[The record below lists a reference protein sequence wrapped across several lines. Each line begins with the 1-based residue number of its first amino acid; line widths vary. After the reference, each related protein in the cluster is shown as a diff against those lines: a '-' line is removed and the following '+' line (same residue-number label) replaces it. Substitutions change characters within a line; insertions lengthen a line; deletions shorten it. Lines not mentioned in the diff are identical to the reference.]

1 MAFVKPPARNMP
13 PGSEPWAQWVE
24 EQMSSVTKKSVEAY
38 QYAERAAGG
47 VSSALEGNVQNWDE
61 INRVFEV
68 TENSMQLADGA
79 VVWSTLDPEL
89 PEDVPINPNVI
100 WYTYDPETREVLRMW
115 QWGYYDDVEGVYV
128 EDWYQAQLG
137 ADSIHDEAITSAKVA
152 LGAIDWDQIGPG
164 VTATVEGAVSELE
177 TLNDTTLP
185 ALNTQIAEAQT
196 ALTATDNKVNTLQ
209 NTTIPDLQTA
219 LSNVEGVAQSADKR
233 STVSTAAP
241 SATTGFPQNA
251 AWQRINASG
260 AVIGS
265 WRLSGSSWVQMPL
278 DPVVIPNLSAGI
290 ITSGVLNTN
299 RLNASEVAA
308 ATGEFLS
315 LSAGQITSGTLDTG
329 RLNATSVAAAV
340 GSFLSLSAG
349 QITSGTIDTGRLNAQ
364 EIAAASGQFL
374 SLSAGQITSG
384 TLDTG
389 RLNATS
395 VAAAVANV
403 IELNASRITA
413 GTLSADRIASN
424 SIVGDKIVA
433 NAITAR
439 ELAVGAITA
448 DKAIIANAAIKSAM
462 IANANILSA
471 HIQDLAV
478 TNAKIA
484 NTTIT
489 DAKILNLDAGKITTG
504 FLDAARIQA
513 NSIVASKLA
522 ATAIDGMTITGSTI
536 QTSSSA
542 NTGIK
547 IDTANGLRA
556 WAGGNLGVQISP
568 SIKNG
573 MAVRNPVGEMVPLSD
588 AAFGTVSIAR
598 SNGLSVAAPQTSGAW
613 SAWTRHDDTVDDC
626 VLTFTAVSTSYIVS
640 WSQSWATSYN
650 SAGDKQ
656 TGVQVGLSTGGS
668 GNLISSGNGGQ
679 ITGLVGYLQERS
691 ADVGDRVRSVTMQG
705 PLSTVV
711 GQTYTLR
718 MYFRYNANGP
728 GTHNISVAARTITA
742 TPVY

>member
-1 MAFVKPPARNMP
+1 M
-13 PGSEPWAQWVE
+13 
-24 EQMSSVTKKSVEAY
+24 
-38 QYAERAAGG
+38 
-47 VSSALEGNVQNWDE
+47 
-61 INRVFEV
+61 
-68 TENSMQLADGA
+68 
-79 VVWSTLDPEL
+79 
-89 PEDVPINPNVI
+89 
-100 WYTYDPETREVLRMW
+100 
-115 QWGYYDDVEGVYV
+115 
-128 EDWYQAQLG
+128 
-137 ADSIHDEAITSAKVA
+137 
-152 LGAIDWDQIGPG
+152 
-164 VTATVEGAVSELE
+164 
-177 TLNDTTLP
+177 
-185 ALNTQIAEAQT
+185 
-196 ALTATDNKVNTLQ
+196 
-209 NTTIPDLQTA
+209 
-219 LSNVEGVAQSADKR
+219 
-233 STVSTAAP
+233 
-241 SATTGFPQNA
+241 
-251 AWQRINASG
+251 
-260 AVIGS
+260 
-265 WRLSGSSWVQMPL
+265 
-278 DPVVIPNLSAGI
+278 
-290 ITSGVLNTN
+290 
-299 RLNASEVAA
+299 
-308 ATGEFLS
+308 
-315 LSAGQITSGTLDTG
+315 
-329 RLNATSVAAAV
+329 
-340 GSFLSLSAG
+340 
-349 QITSGTIDTGRLNAQ
+349 
-364 EIAAASGQFL
+364 
-374 SLSAGQITSG
+374 
-384 TLDTG
+384 
-389 RLNATS
+389 
-395 VAAAVANV
+395 
-403 IELNASRITA
+403 
-413 GTLSADRIASN
+413 
-424 SIVGDKIVA
+424 GDKIVA

-462 IANANILSA
+462 IAEANILSA

-613 SAWTRHDDTVDDC
+613 SAWTRHNDTEDDC
-626 VLTFTAVSTSYIVS
+626 VLTFTAVSTRYIVS
-640 WSQSWATSYN
+640 WSQTWATSYN

-668 GNLISSGNGGQ
+668 GNLIPSGNGGQ

>member
-115 QWGYYDDVEGVYV
+115 KWGYYDDVEGVYV

-209 NTTIPDLQTA
+209 NTTIPNLQTA

-299 RLNASEVAA
+299 
-308 ATGEFLS
+308 
-315 LSAGQITSGTLDTG
+315 
-329 RLNATSVAAAV
+329 
-340 GSFLSLSAG
+340 
-349 QITSGTIDTGRLNAQ
+349 RLNAQ

-462 IANANILSA
+462 IAEANILTA
-471 HIQDLAV
+471 HIDNLAV

-513 NSIVASKLA
+513 NSIVTSKLA

-556 WAGGNLGVQISP
+556 WDSEGNLSVQISP
-568 SIKNG
+568 SIKNAI
-573 MAVRNPVGEMVPLSD
+573 AVRNPTGQLVPLSD
-588 AAFGTVSIAR
+588 AVFGIGVLTIPDFSQSPA
-598 SNGLSVAAPQTSGAW
+598 TSGGGANQWSPWSDRGTSEEFSLNQGRLFLQGGMTFFSTFGDVWVELEIGLINASDEAVPNASITLKADSSGRSYSSGACQYGKIVTVPSTGVYRLRAW
-613 SAWTRHDDTVDDC
+613 SRV
-626 VLTFTAVSTSYIVS
+626 
-640 WSQSWATSYN
+640 WATI
-650 SAGDKQ
+650 SASH
-656 TGVQVGLSTGGS
+656 TAEVSFA
-668 GNLISSGNGGQ
+668 
-679 ITGLVGYLQERS
+679 S
-691 ADVGDRVRSVTMQG
+691 AFSIPR
-705 PLSTVV
+705 
-711 GQTYTLR
+711 
-718 MYFRYNANGP
+718 
-728 GTHNISVAARTITA
+728 
-742 TPVY
+742 

>member
-24 EQMSSVTKKSVEAY
+24 EQMSSVTKQTVEAY

-47 VSSALEGNVQNWDE
+47 ANSALEGNIQNRDE

-68 TENSMQLADGA
+68 TEKSMQLADGA
-79 VVWSTLDPEL
+79 IVWSKVDPEL

-115 QWGYYDDVEGVYV
+115 KWGYYDDVEGVYV

-209 NTTIPDLQTA
+209 NTTIPNLQTA

-340 GSFLSLSAG
+340 
-349 QITSGTIDTGRLNAQ
+349 
-364 EIAAASGQFL
+364 
-374 SLSAGQITSG
+374 
-384 TLDTG
+384 
-389 RLNATS
+389 
-395 VAAAVANV
+395 ANV

-462 IANANILSA
+462 IAEANILTA
-471 HIQDLAV
+471 HIDNLAV

-547 IDTANGLRA
+547 IDSANGLRA

-598 SNGLSVAAPQTSGAW
+598 SNVLPVAAPQTSGAW
-613 SAWTRHDDTVDDC
+613 SAWTRHNDTADDC
-626 VLTFTAVSTSYIVS
+626 VLTFTAVSTRYIVS

-668 GNLISSGNGGQ
+668 GNLIPSGNGGQ

>member
-24 EQMSSVTKKSVEAY
+24 EQMSSVTKQTVAVS

-47 VSSALEGNVQNWDE
+47 VNSALEGNIQNRDE
-61 INRVFEV
+61 INRVFEA

-79 VVWSTLDPEL
+79 IVWSKVDPDPNE
-89 PEDVPINPNVI
+89 VPANTNVI
-100 WYTYDPETREVLRMW
+100 WYTYDPVTREVLRMW
-115 QWGYYDDVEGVYV
+115 QWGYYDADAGEYR
-128 EDWYQAQLG
+128 EAWYQAQLG

-209 NTTIPDLQTA
+209 NTTIPNLQTA

-315 LSAGQITSGTLDTG
+315 LSAGQITSGTLDTN
-329 RLNATSVAAAV
+329 RLNATAVAAAV

-413 GTLSADRIASN
+413 GTLSADRIAAN
-424 SIVGDKIVA
+424 SIVGDKIVS

-448 DKAIIANAAIKSAM
+448 DKAVIANSAIKSAM
-462 IANANILSA
+462 IAEANILTA
-471 HIQDLAV
+471 HIDNLAV

-513 NSIVASKLA
+513 NSIVTSKLA

-536 QTSSSA
+536 QTSSAS
-542 NTGIK
+542 NSGVK

-556 WAGGNLGVQISP
+556 WDSEGNLSVQISP
-568 SIKNG
+568 SIKNAI
-573 MAVRNPVGEMVPLSD
+573 AVRNPTGQLVPLSD
-588 AAFGTVSIAR
+588 AVFGI
-598 SNGLSVAAPQTSGAW
+598 G
-613 SAWTRHDDTVDDC
+613 
-626 VLTFTAVSTSYIVS
+626 VLTIPNF
-640 WSQSWATSYN
+640 SQSPAT
-650 SAGDKQ
+650 
-656 TGVQVGLSTGGS
+656 
-668 GNLISSGNGGQ
+668 SGNGANQWSQWWVRGTSEEFSLNQ
-679 ITGLVGYLQERS
+679 GRLFLQGGMTFFSTFGDVWVELEIGLINASDEAVPNGSITLKADSSGRS
-691 ADVGDRVRSVTMQG
+691 YSSGACQYGKIVTVPSTGVYRLRAWSRVWAT
-705 PLSTVV
+705 
-711 GQTYTLR
+711 
-718 MYFRYNANGP
+718 
-728 GTHNISVAARTITA
+728 ISASHTA
-742 TPVY
+742 EVSFASAFSIPR

>member
-1 MAFVKPPARNMP
+1 MAFTKPPARNMP

-24 EQMSSVTKKSVEAY
+24 EQMSSVTKQTVAVS

-47 VSSALEGNVQNWDE
+47 ANSALEGNVQNWDE

-100 WYTYDPETREVLRMW
+100 WYTYDPVTREVLRMW
-115 QWGYYDDVEGVYV
+115 QWGYYDADTGEYR
-128 EDWYQAQLG
+128 EEWYQAQLG

-209 NTTIPDLQTA
+209 NTTIPNLQTA

-340 GSFLSLSAG
+340 
-349 QITSGTIDTGRLNAQ
+349 
-364 EIAAASGQFL
+364 
-374 SLSAGQITSG
+374 
-384 TLDTG
+384 
-389 RLNATS
+389 
-395 VAAAVANV
+395 ANV

-448 DKAIIANAAIKSAM
+448 DKAIIANSAIKSAM
-462 IANANILSA
+462 IAEANILSA
-471 HIQDLAV
+471 HIEDLAV

-547 IDTANGLRA
+547 IDSANGLRA

-588 AAFGTVSIAR
+588 AAFGTVSVAR
-598 SNGLSVAAPQTSGAW
+598 SNSIALAAPQTSGAW
-613 SAWTRHDDTVDDC
+613 SAWTRHNDTVDDC
-626 VLTFTAVSTSYIVS
+626 VLTFTAVSTRYIVS
-640 WSQSWATSYN
+640 WSQTWATSYD
-650 SAGDKQ
+650 SAGNKQ

>member
-24 EQMSSVTKKSVEAY
+24 EQMSSVTKQTVAVS

-68 TENSMQLADGA
+68 TEKSMQLADGA

-209 NTTIPDLQTA
+209 NTTIPNLQTA

-299 RLNASEVAA
+299 
-308 ATGEFLS
+308 
-315 LSAGQITSGTLDTG
+315 
-329 RLNATSVAAAV
+329 
-340 GSFLSLSAG
+340 
-349 QITSGTIDTGRLNAQ
+349 RLNAQ

-462 IANANILSA
+462 IADANILSA

-489 DAKILNLDAGKITTG
+489 NAKILNLDAGKITTG

-513 NSIVASKLA
+513 NSIVTSKLA
-522 ATAIDGMTITGSTI
+522 ATAIDGMTITGSVL

-547 IDTANGLRA
+547 IDSANGLRA

-598 SNGLSVAAPQTSGAW
+598 SNSLFMAAPQTSGAW
-613 SAWTRHDDTVDDC
+613 SAWTRHNDTEDDC
-626 VLTFTAVSTSYIVS
+626 VLTFTAISTRYIVS

-650 SAGDKQ
+650 STGDKQ
-656 TGVQVGLSTGGS
+656 TGVQVGISTGGS

>member
-24 EQMSSVTKKSVEAY
+24 EQMSSVTKQTVEAY
-38 QYAERAAGG
+38 QYAGRAAGG
-47 VSSALEGNVQNWDE
+47 ANSALEGNIQNRNE

-68 TENSMQLADGA
+68 TEKSMQLADGA
-79 VVWSTLDPEL
+79 IVWSKVDPEL

-209 NTTIPDLQTA
+209 NTTIPNLQTA

-340 GSFLSLSAG
+340 
-349 QITSGTIDTGRLNAQ
+349 
-364 EIAAASGQFL
+364 
-374 SLSAGQITSG
+374 
-384 TLDTG
+384 
-389 RLNATS
+389 
-395 VAAAVANV
+395 ANV

-462 IANANILSA
+462 IAEANILSA

-489 DAKILNLDAGKITTG
+489 NAKILNLDAGKITTG

-522 ATAIDGMTITGSTI
+522 ATAIDGMTITGSVL

-547 IDTANGLRA
+547 IDSANGLRA

-573 MAVRNPVGEMVPLSD
+573 IAVRNPTGQLVPLSD
-588 AAFGTVSIAR
+588 AVFGIGVLTIPNFSQSPA
-598 SNGLSVAAPQTSGAW
+598 TSGDGANQWSQWWVRGTSEEFSLNQGRLFLQGGMTFFSTFGNVWVELEIGLINASDEFVPNSSITLKADSSGRSYSSGACQYGKIVTVPSTGVYRLRAW
-613 SAWTRHDDTVDDC
+613 SRV
-626 VLTFTAVSTSYIVS
+626 
-640 WSQSWATSYN
+640 WATI
-650 SAGDKQ
+650 SASH
-656 TGVQVGLSTGGS
+656 TAEVSFA
-668 GNLISSGNGGQ
+668 
-679 ITGLVGYLQERS
+679 S
-691 ADVGDRVRSVTMQG
+691 AFSIPR
-705 PLSTVV
+705 
-711 GQTYTLR
+711 
-718 MYFRYNANGP
+718 
-728 GTHNISVAARTITA
+728 
-742 TPVY
+742 

>member
-24 EQMSSVTKKSVEAY
+24 EQMSSVTKQTVAVS

-47 VSSALEGNVQNWDE
+47 VNSALEGNIQNRDE

-68 TENSMQLADGA
+68 TEKSMQLADGA

-100 WYTYDPETREVLRMW
+100 WYTYVPETREVLRMW

-137 ADSIHDEAITSAKVA
+137 ADSIHDEAIT
-152 LGAIDWDQIGPG
+152 
-164 VTATVEGAVSELE
+164 
-177 TLNDTTLP
+177 N
-185 ALNTQIAEAQT
+185 
-196 ALTATDNKVNTLQ
+196 
-209 NTTIPDLQTA
+209 
-219 LSNVEGVAQSADKR
+219 
-233 STVSTAAP
+233 
-241 SATTGFPQNA
+241 
-251 AWQRINASG
+251 
-260 AVIGS
+260 
-265 WRLSGSSWVQMPL
+265 
-278 DPVVIPNLSAGI
+278 
-290 ITSGVLNTN
+290 
-299 RLNASEVAA
+299 
-308 ATGEFLS
+308 
-315 LSAGQITSGTLDTG
+315 
-329 RLNATSVAAAV
+329 
-340 GSFLSLSAG
+340 
-349 QITSGTIDTGRLNAQ
+349 
-364 EIAAASGQFL
+364 
-374 SLSAGQITSG
+374 
-384 TLDTG
+384 
-389 RLNATS
+389 
-395 VAAAVANV
+395 
-403 IELNASRITA
+403 
-413 GTLSADRIASN
+413 
-424 SIVGDKIVA
+424 
-433 NAITAR
+433 
-439 ELAVGAITA
+439 
-448 DKAIIANAAIKSAM
+448 
-462 IANANILSA
+462 
-471 HIQDLAV
+471 
-478 TNAKIA
+478 
-484 NTTIT
+484 
-489 DAKILNLDAGKITTG
+489 AKILNLDAGKITTG

-547 IDTANGLRA
+547 IDSANGLRA

-598 SNGLSVAAPQTSGAW
+598 SNTLPTSAPQTSGAW
-613 SAWTRHDDTVDDC
+613 SAWTRHNDTEDDC
-626 VLTFTAVSTSYIVS
+626 ILTFTAVSTRYIVS
-640 WSQSWATSYN
+640 WSQSWATSYD
-650 SAGDKQ
+650 SSSSKQ

-668 GNLISSGNGGQ
+668 GNLIPSGNGGQ

>member
-24 EQMSSVTKKSVEAY
+24 EQMSSVTKQTVAVS

-47 VSSALEGNVQNWDE
+47 VNSALEGNIQNRDE
-61 INRVFEV
+61 INRVFEA

-152 LGAIDWDQIGPG
+152 LG
-164 VTATVEGAVSELE
+164 
-177 TLNDTTLP
+177 
-185 ALNTQIAEAQT
+185 
-196 ALTATDNKVNTLQ
+196 
-209 NTTIPDLQTA
+209 
-219 LSNVEGVAQSADKR
+219 
-233 STVSTAAP
+233 
-241 SATTGFPQNA
+241 
-251 AWQRINASG
+251 
-260 AVIGS
+260 
-265 WRLSGSSWVQMPL
+265 
-278 DPVVIPNLSAGI
+278 
-290 ITSGVLNTN
+290 
-299 RLNASEVAA
+299 
-308 ATGEFLS
+308 
-315 LSAGQITSGTLDTG
+315 
-329 RLNATSVAAAV
+329 
-340 GSFLSLSAG
+340 
-349 QITSGTIDTGRLNAQ
+349 
-364 EIAAASGQFL
+364 
-374 SLSAGQITSG
+374 
-384 TLDTG
+384 
-389 RLNATS
+389 
-395 VAAAVANV
+395 
-403 IELNASRITA
+403 
-413 GTLSADRIASN
+413 
-424 SIVGDKIVA
+424 
-433 NAITAR
+433 
-439 ELAVGAITA
+439 
-448 DKAIIANAAIKSAM
+448 
-462 IANANILSA
+462 
-471 HIQDLAV
+471 
-478 TNAKIA
+478 
-484 NTTIT
+484 
-489 DAKILNLDAGKITTG
+489 
-504 FLDAARIQA
+504 
-513 NSIVASKLA
+513 
-522 ATAIDGMTITGSTI
+522 AIDGMTITGSTI

-613 SAWTRHDDTVDDC
+613 SAWTRHNDTADDC

>member
-340 GSFLSLSAG
+340 
-349 QITSGTIDTGRLNAQ
+349 
-364 EIAAASGQFL
+364 
-374 SLSAGQITSG
+374 
-384 TLDTG
+384 
-389 RLNATS
+389 
-395 VAAAVANV
+395 ANV

-478 TNAKIA
+478 TNA
-484 NTTIT
+484 
-489 DAKILNLDAGKITTG
+489 
-504 FLDAARIQA
+504 
-513 NSIVASKLA
+513 
-522 ATAIDGMTITGSTI
+522 
-536 QTSSSA
+536 
-542 NTGIK
+542 
-547 IDTANGLRA
+547 
-556 WAGGNLGVQISP
+556 
-568 SIKNG
+568 
-573 MAVRNPVGEMVPLSD
+573 
-588 AAFGTVSIAR
+588 
-598 SNGLSVAAPQTSGAW
+598 
-613 SAWTRHDDTVDDC
+613 
-626 VLTFTAVSTSYIVS
+626 
-640 WSQSWATSYN
+640 
-650 SAGDKQ
+650 
-656 TGVQVGLSTGGS
+656 
-668 GNLISSGNGGQ
+668 
-679 ITGLVGYLQERS
+679 
-691 ADVGDRVRSVTMQG
+691 
-705 PLSTVV
+705 
-711 GQTYTLR
+711 
-718 MYFRYNANGP
+718 
-728 GTHNISVAARTITA
+728 
-742 TPVY
+742 

>member
-24 EQMSSVTKKSVEAY
+24 EQMSSVTKQTVAAY

-47 VSSALEGNVQNWDE
+47 ANSALEGNIQNRDE

-68 TENSMQLADGA
+68 TEKAMQLADGA

-209 NTTIPDLQTA
+209 NTTIPNLQTA

-340 GSFLSLSAG
+340 
-349 QITSGTIDTGRLNAQ
+349 
-364 EIAAASGQFL
+364 
-374 SLSAGQITSG
+374 
-384 TLDTG
+384 
-389 RLNATS
+389 
-395 VAAAVANV
+395 ANV

-448 DKAIIANAAIKSAM
+448 DKALIANAAIKSAM
-462 IANANILSA
+462 IAEANILSA

-522 ATAIDGMTITGSTI
+522 ATAIDGMTITGSVL

-588 AAFGTVSIAR
+588 AAFGTVSVAR
-598 SNGLSVAAPQTSGAW
+598 SNTLAIAAPQTSGAW
-613 SAWTRHDDTVDDC
+613 SAWTRHNDTVDDC

-640 WSQSWATSYN
+640 WSQTWATSYD
-650 SAGDKQ
+650 SAGVKQ

-668 GNLISSGNGGQ
+668 GNLIPSGNGGQ

>member
-24 EQMSSVTKKSVEAY
+24 EQMSSVTKQTVAVS

-47 VSSALEGNVQNWDE
+47 VNSALEGNIQNRDE

-68 TENSMQLADGA
+68 TEKSMQLADGA

-164 VTATVEGAVSELE
+164 VTATVEGAVSG
-177 TLNDTTLP
+177 
-185 ALNTQIAEAQT
+185 IS
-196 ALTATDNKVNTLQ
+196 
-209 NTTIPDLQTA
+209 DLQETVT
-219 LSNVEGVAQSADKR
+219 SVGGMVTTSGSA
-233 STVSTAAP
+233 P
-241 SATTGFPQNA
+241 TTEQGTGKPT
-251 AWQRINASG
+251 G
-260 AVIGS
+260 AVWYQYSSSNQLNGS
-265 WRLSGSSWVQMPL
+265 WRWSGTAWISMPIGDNAVAEL
-278 DPVVIPNLSAGI
+278 NAAKLTA
-290 ITSGVLNTN
+290 GVLN
-299 RLNASEVAA
+299 AA
-308 ATGEFLS
+308 
-315 LSAGQITSGTLDTG
+315 
-329 RLNATSVAAAV
+329 
-340 GSFLSLSAG
+340 
-349 QITSGTIDTGRLNAQ
+349 
-364 EIAAASGQFL
+364 
-374 SLSAGQITSG
+374 
-384 TLDTG
+384 
-389 RLNATS
+389 
-395 VAAAVANV
+395 
-403 IELNASRITA
+403 
-413 GTLSADRIASN
+413 RIASN

-462 IANANILSA
+462 IAEANILTA
-471 HIQDLAV
+471 HIDNLAV

-513 NSIVASKLA
+513 NSIVTSKLA
-522 ATAIDGMTITGSTI
+522 ATAIDGMTITGSVL

-598 SNGLSVAAPQTSGAW
+598 SNSLFVAAPQTSGAW
-613 SAWTRHDDTVDDC
+613 SAWTRHSDTADDC

>member
-1 MAFVKPPARNMP
+1 MAFTKPPARNMP

-24 EQMSSVTKKSVEAY
+24 EQVSSVTKKSVEAY

-47 VSSALEGNVQNWDE
+47 VSSALEGNVRNWDE

-152 LGAIDWDQIGPG
+152 LGAIDWDQIAPG
-164 VTATVEGAVSELE
+164 VTATVEGAVSG
-177 TLNDTTLP
+177 
-185 ALNTQIAEAQT
+185 IS
-196 ALTATDNKVNTLQ
+196 
-209 NTTIPDLQTA
+209 DLQETVT
-219 LSNVEGVAQSADKR
+219 SVGGMVTTSGSA
-233 STVSTAAP
+233 P
-241 SATTGFPQNA
+241 TTEQGTGKPT
-251 AWQRINASG
+251 G
-260 AVIGS
+260 AVWYQYSSSNQLNGS
-265 WRLSGSSWVQMPL
+265 WRWSGTAWISMPIGDNAVAEL
-278 DPVVIPNLSAGI
+278 NAAKLTA
-290 ITSGVLNTN
+290 GVLN
-299 RLNASEVAA
+299 AA
-308 ATGEFLS
+308 
-315 LSAGQITSGTLDTG
+315 
-329 RLNATSVAAAV
+329 
-340 GSFLSLSAG
+340 
-349 QITSGTIDTGRLNAQ
+349 
-364 EIAAASGQFL
+364 
-374 SLSAGQITSG
+374 
-384 TLDTG
+384 
-389 RLNATS
+389 
-395 VAAAVANV
+395 
-403 IELNASRITA
+403 
-413 GTLSADRIASN
+413 RIASN

-471 HIQDLAV
+471 HIEDLAV

-522 ATAIDGMTITGSTI
+522 ATAIDGMTITGATI
-536 QTSSSA
+536 QTSSASDS
-542 NTGIK
+542 GVK
-547 IDTANGLRA
+547 INTANGLRA
-556 WAGGNLGVQISP
+556 WDSAGNLGVQISP

-598 SNGLSVAAPQTSGAW
+598 SNSLPVAAPQTSGAW
-613 SAWTRHDDTVDDC
+613 SAWTRHDDTADDC

-640 WSQSWATSYN
+640 WSQSWATSYD
-650 SAGDKQ
+650 SSSSKQ

-668 GNLISSGNGGQ
+668 SNLIPSGNGGQ

>member
-24 EQMSSVTKKSVEAY
+24 EQMSSVTKQTVAVS

-47 VSSALEGNVQNWDE
+47 ANSALEGNIQNRDE

-68 TENSMQLADGA
+68 TEKSMQLADGA

-100 WYTYDPETREVLRMW
+100 WYTYVPETREVLRMW

-164 VTATVEGAVSELE
+164 VTATVEGAVSG
-177 TLNDTTLP
+177 
-185 ALNTQIAEAQT
+185 IS
-196 ALTATDNKVNTLQ
+196 
-209 NTTIPDLQTA
+209 DLQETVT
-219 LSNVEGVAQSADKR
+219 SVGGMVTTSGSA
-233 STVSTAAP
+233 P
-241 SATTGFPQNA
+241 TTEQGTGKPT
-251 AWQRINASG
+251 G
-260 AVIGS
+260 AVWYQYSSSNQLNGS
-265 WRLSGSSWVQMPL
+265 WRWSGTAWISMPIGDNAVAEL
-278 DPVVIPNLSAGI
+278 NAAKLTA
-290 ITSGVLNTN
+290 GVLN
-299 RLNASEVAA
+299 AA
-308 ATGEFLS
+308 
-315 LSAGQITSGTLDTG
+315 
-329 RLNATSVAAAV
+329 
-340 GSFLSLSAG
+340 
-349 QITSGTIDTGRLNAQ
+349 
-364 EIAAASGQFL
+364 
-374 SLSAGQITSG
+374 
-384 TLDTG
+384 
-389 RLNATS
+389 
-395 VAAAVANV
+395 
-403 IELNASRITA
+403 
-413 GTLSADRIASN
+413 RIASN

-448 DKAIIANAAIKSAM
+448 DKAIIANSAIKSAM
-462 IANANILSA
+462 IAEANILSA
-471 HIQDLAV
+471 HIEDLAV

-513 NSIVASKLA
+513 NSIVTSKLA

-547 IDTANGLRA
+547 IDSANGLRA

-598 SNGLSVAAPQTSGAW
+598 SNTLALAAPQTSGAW
-613 SAWTRHDDTVDDC
+613 SAWTRHNDTEDDC
-626 VLTFTAVSTSYIVS
+626 ILTFTAVSTRYIVS
-640 WSQSWATSYN
+640 WSQSWATAYN
-650 SAGDKQ
+650 SSSSKQ

-668 GNLISSGNGGQ
+668 GNLIPSGNGGQ

>member
-1 MAFVKPPARNMP
+1 MAFTKPPARNMP

-47 VSSALEGNVQNWDE
+47 ANSALEGNVQNWDE

-209 NTTIPDLQTA
+209 NTTIPNLQTA

-308 ATGEFLS
+308 ATGE
-315 LSAGQITSGTLDTG
+315 
-329 RLNATSVAAAV
+329 
-340 GSFLSLSAG
+340 
-349 QITSGTIDTGRLNAQ
+349 
-364 EIAAASGQFL
+364 FL

-613 SAWTRHDDTVDDC
+613 SAWTRHNDTVDDC